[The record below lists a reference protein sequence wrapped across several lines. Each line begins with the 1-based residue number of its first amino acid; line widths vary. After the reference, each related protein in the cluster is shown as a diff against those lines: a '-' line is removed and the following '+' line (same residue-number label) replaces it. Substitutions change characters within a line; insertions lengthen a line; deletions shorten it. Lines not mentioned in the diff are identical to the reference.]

1 MINQRLC
8 LVIEKWVFEKSTYFE
23 HSSLK
28 QIWNNINDTVSLMTI
43 TIIIWGNNKYQ
54 IIMYPV
60 FHLLAQEG
68 IIMVNDIDVLHK

>member
-1 MINQRLC
+1 MKNEYL
-8 LVIEKWVFEKSTYFE
+8 KKSTYFE

-28 QIWNNINDTVSLMTI
+28 QTRNNINDTVSLMTI

-54 IIMYPV
+54 IIMYPA